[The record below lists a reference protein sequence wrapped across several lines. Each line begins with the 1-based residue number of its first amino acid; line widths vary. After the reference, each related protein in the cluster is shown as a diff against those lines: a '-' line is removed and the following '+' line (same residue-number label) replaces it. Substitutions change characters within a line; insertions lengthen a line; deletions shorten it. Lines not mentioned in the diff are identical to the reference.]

1 MTDKMII
8 AVLGL
13 IGALIVVLKPIFDL
27 NTNITELKVSIDAF
41 KESVDK
47 LDNRITEHGKEID
60 KLKES
65 VAHSV
70 RTGADMTQ
78 SERCGSM
85 TIRQSAPY
93 LIPMVFALFRMRYW
107 STEVRSWSILSALF
121 WFLTSFQTA

>member
-8 AVLGL
+8 AVLGV

-65 VAHSV
+65 VANHEA
-70 RTGADMTQ
+70 RITNL
-78 SERCGSM
+78 ERCANWKN
-85 TIRQSAPY
+85 RLLHFQ
-93 LIPMVFALFRMRYW
+93 
-107 STEVRSWSILSALF
+107 
-121 WFLTSFQTA
+121 LTNRG

>member
-13 IGALIVVLKPIFDL
+13 VGALIVVLKPIFDL

-65 VAHSV
+65 VANHEA
-70 RTGADMTQ
+70 RITNL
-78 SERCGSM
+78 ER
-85 TIRQSAPY
+85 
-93 LIPMVFALFRMRYW
+93 
-107 STEVRSWSILSALF
+107 
-121 WFLTSFQTA
+121 